1 MIACFSQLSV
11 NLKPFDLSAPLGSQ
25 GVTDCPAMVT
35 NEATF
40 SGNGFVQIL
49 DAFSPGVAF
58 TVSLW
63 FRTAVCDGILFYLAN
78 LDPSATDYTSLEL
91 IAGVVSSPYTYIT
104 YAHTVN
110 NELYMY
116 ICYSTVD
123 WATGMCT
130 ECLLMQVLADVNAMR
145 GQEIATSCLT
155 STVQCPYSLYK

>member
-49 DAFSPGVAF
+49 DAFSPGIAF

-91 IAGVVSSPYTYIT
+91 IAGVVSSRYISHMRIPLT
-104 YAHTVN
+104 MN
-110 NELYMY
+110 Y
-116 ICYSTVD
+116 ICTYVSTVD

-130 ECLLMQVLADVNAMR
+130 ECLLMQVLADANAMR

-155 STVQCPYSLYK
+155 STVQ